1 MSEKRAH
8 TIAEVVQIS
17 GAGRTTIYA
26 EIAAQRLKAKKLG
39 RRTLITADDLHNW
52 LDRLPALE
60 RRGA

>member
-39 RRTLITADDLHNW
+39 RRTLIMSDDLEAW
-52 LDRLPALE
+52 LSNLPDLKSRA
-60 RRGA
+60 A